1 MVCGHLVSVDNVGLR
16 GCPVRRGEVM
26 AELYDSWCRQ
36 LRANGDRLGEGEDC
50 LLLFYTP
57 GSELLQ
63 SRAAGGH
70 SMRRGDTSCL
80 STHRGQSA
88 DISVF

>member
-1 MVCGHLVSVDNVGLR
+1 
-16 GCPVRRGEVM
+16 M

-70 SMRRGDTSCL
+70 SVRRGGYIMFINTPRTVSRYFRIL
-80 STHRGQSA
+80 TG
-88 DISVF
+88 F